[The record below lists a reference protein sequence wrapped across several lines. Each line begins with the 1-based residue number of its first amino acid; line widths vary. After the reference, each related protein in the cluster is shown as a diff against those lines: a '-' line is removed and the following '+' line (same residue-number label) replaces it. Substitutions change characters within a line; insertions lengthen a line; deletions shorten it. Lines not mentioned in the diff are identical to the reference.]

1 MSLNCCAIKG
11 NCKSGNIYFFFITY
25 KFFIPLKFK
34 CLMYK
39 ARIAPHTISELH
51 VKNIFPYFRTY
62 INAKTKTREKA
73 GKKQIFIISVPDIG

>member
-1 MSLNCCAIKG
+1 
-11 NCKSGNIYFFFITY
+11 
-25 KFFIPLKFK
+25 
-34 CLMYK
+34 MYK

-73 GKKQIFIISVPDIG
+73 GKKQIFIISVLDIG